1 VVKGLFPK
9 YWCTLGFESIL
20 NIASLSDAT
29 NGLSKSLSVFIVKSI
44 ILNYI
49 NICLEEKAL
58 APIAAGIL
66 FWDLSEAKQRIHPK
80 KDKGE

>member
-1 VVKGLFPK
+1 
-9 YWCTLGFESIL
+9 
-20 NIASLSDAT
+20 
-29 NGLSKSLSVFIVKSI
+29 
-44 ILNYI
+44 LNYI

-66 FWDLSEAKQRIHPK
+66 FWDLSEAKQKIHPK